1 MRRKGLGLQLFLQE
15 APKFE
20 DRKQLILWRVFGVN
34 IEKEIRKQEEL
45 MRQVLEKKRQ
55 SDDFED

>member
-20 DRKQLILWRVFGVN
+20 GRKQLILWRVFGVN
-34 IEKEIRKQEEL
+34 IEKEIRRQEEL

-55 SDDFED
+55 SDDFEN